1 MRSFF
6 AVIALLAVAAC
17 GGSAVVTT
25 EPTAPPGASTT
36 EAVVTT
42 AAAPAAPASSTP
54 AATSPAASTP
64 TTAPPEFALFLT
76 AVGSALDETNYA
88 DDVLTEADVFVA
100 MGQLMCERLTEGA
113 SADDVLESF
122 VGALETD
129 GVTGEEPVAIGV
141 VFGAA
146 IELLCPQHAELLG

>member
-6 AVIALLAVAAC
+6 VVIALLAVAAC

-25 EPTAPPGASTT
+25 EPTAPPGAPTT

-42 AAAPAAPASSTP
+42 TTAPAAPASSTP
-54 AATSPAASTP
+54 SSTSPAAATS

-76 AVGSALDETNYA
+76 AVGSALEETSYA

-100 MGQLMCERLTEGA
+100 MGQLMCERLDGGA

-129 GVTGEEPVAIGV
+129 EVAGEEAVAIGV

-146 IELLCPQHAELLG
+146 IELLCIQHAELLG